1 MDESRVAFAMQ
12 YQAFTDLSRSSD
24 SNDRGHAAHLAALA
38 YLDHS
43 GPADEHAALYAA
55 LIGFLDDSSVKVR
68 AALAYGLLH
77 SCDAP
82 RPVILALLNDSPVIS
97 RTIMQYSPVLV
108 DADLLPMA
116 RSGDSSALLAI
127 AQRTALS
134 ARIVAALVAR
144 ENRDI
149 TLRLLRRSDAPFS
162 ADLLERLAAQH
173 GRDAELRGGLLG
185 RRDLPPSARLSLV
198 RCVTESL
205 RDCRLVKGS
214 LAKDRL
220 ERVLRDGNDVAA
232 SSIGEARSGDARFI
246 GQLVET
252 NQLSTRLLLHAL
264 VTGRVMFFSA
274 CLAALGQVSAE
285 KVFVLLESNS
295 RAALNALFLRCGIEP
310 VIARLF
316 VRMVMHARSVD
327 LSDDLAARHYIVTA
341 LTEELLA
348 EYEGA
353 IPPELEEAFTY
364 LSEQN
369 VVLARQA
376 ARGVMHAF
384 AQNHNGA
391 LRLPLSAE
399 PALQLPAA

>member
-1 MDESRVAFAMQ
+1 MQ

-38 YLDHS
+38 YLDHN

-77 SCDAP
+77 SSEAP

-97 RTIMQYSPVLV
+97 RAVMQYSPVLV
-108 DADLLPMA
+108 DADIMPLV
-116 RSGDSSALLAI
+116 RTGDSSALLAI
-127 AQRTALS
+127 AQRSALS
-134 ARIVAALVAR
+134 ARIVGALIAR
-144 ENRDI
+144 EDRDI
-149 TLRLLRRSDAPFS
+149 TLRLLRRTDVSFA
-162 ADLLERLAAQH
+162 ADLLIALAERH
-173 GRDAELRGGLLG
+173 GENAEMRGGLLG
-185 RRDLPPSARLSLV
+185 RQDLPPSARLLLV
-198 RCVTESL
+198 RRVTEGL
-205 RDCRLVKGS
+205 RECRMVKGS
-214 LAKDRL
+214 LGKERM
-220 ERVLRDGNDVAA
+220 ERVLRNGTDCAA
-232 SSIGEARSGDARFI
+232 STIGEAESGDTRFI
-246 GQLVET
+246 GQLIET
-252 NQLSTRLLLHAL
+252 NQLSTRLLLHAM

-274 CLAALGQVSAE
+274 CLASLGQVSAE

-327 LSDDLAARHYIVTA
+327 LSDDLAARHYIVTV

-348 EYEGA
+348 EYDGD
-353 IPPELEEAFTY
+353 IPAELEEAFAY

-369 VVLARQA
+369 VALARQA

-384 AQNHNGA
+384 AQNNHGVLP
-391 LRLPLSAE
+391 LRLETPSE